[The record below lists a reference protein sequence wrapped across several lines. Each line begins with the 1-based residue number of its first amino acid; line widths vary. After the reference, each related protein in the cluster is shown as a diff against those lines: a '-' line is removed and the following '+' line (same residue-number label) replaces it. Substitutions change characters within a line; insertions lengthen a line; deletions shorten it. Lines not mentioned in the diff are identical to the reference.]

1 MGNGRMN
8 GFSGIPPAPPP
19 VPGIGVPPPPPLLGN
34 RGRENSVLDK
44 GPTSTVKLHWKP
56 AQAEAPPI
64 PMLKRKGTF
73 WNRVETTPTID
84 TSKLARLFE
93 QKAKEVTVKKPGE
106 VSKPQVLQV
115 LSLKRSQAINI
126 GLTKLPPIS
135 VIPTA
140 IRKFDTT
147 VLNKE
152 GIEKIL
158 QTMMPHTEEI
168 ERIHEKMGENPDMP
182 LGQAEQ
188 FMLSLSEIDCL
199 LERLK
204 LWLFMLDFP
213 NVEKDVAE
221 SLMELNNAMK
231 EVEESETF
239 RVAMGML
246 LSIGNALNGTD
257 IKAFQLEYLS
267 KAGEVKDP
275 VHKYPLTYHLAEYM
289 LDNYPAGTDLHS
301 EFGAVSRKIERIHE
315 KMGENPDMPLG
326 QAEQFMLSLSEID
339 CLLERLKLWLFMLD
353 FPNVEKDVA
362 ESLMELN
369 NAMKEVE
376 ESETFRVAMG
386 MLLSIGNALN
396 GTDIKAFQLE
406 YLSKAG
412 EVKDPVHKYP
422 LTYHLAEYMLD
433 NYPAGTDLHSEFGAV
448 SRSSK
453 IDFEAVHDN
462 LKKMESDCKN
472 CWIYV
477 SKISQKDNNTNM
489 KNKIN
494 NYLTEVAERI
504 HRLKHIHMTANNRWK
519 AFLLYFG
526 YAANEI
532 KDQKPMAVFKMVNE
546 FALEYR
552 TNREKI
558 LQMRKRMAEKRERN
572 KTRGMMI
579 GVAQKQAAQTNGF
592 DYLKKPTTTQQSND

>member
-1 MGNGRMN
+1 M
-8 GFSGIPPAPPP
+8 
-19 VPGIGVPPPPPLLGN
+19 
-34 RGRENSVLDK
+34 DK
-44 GPTSTVKLHWKP
+44 GPISAVKLHWKP

-73 WNRVETTPTID
+73 WNKVETAPTID

-93 QKAKEVTVKKPGE
+93 QKTKEVSIKKSGE
-106 VSKPQVLQV
+106 VTKPQYLQV
-115 LSLKRSQAINI
+115 LSTKRSQAIAI
-126 GLTKLPPIS
+126 GLTKLPPVS

-158 QTMMPHTEEI
+158 QTMMPHAEEI
-168 ERIHEKMGENPDMP
+168 EKIQEKQGENPELP
-182 LGQAEQ
+182 LGQSEQ
-188 FMLSLSEIDCL
+188 FLLSLSEIDCL

-204 LWLFMLDFP
+204 LWLFMLDYQ
-213 NVEKDVAE
+213 NIEKDVAE

-289 LDNYPAGTDLHS
+289 LD
-301 EFGAVSRKIERIHE
+301 
-315 KMGENPDMPLG
+315 
-326 QAEQFMLSLSEID
+326 
-339 CLLERLKLWLFMLD
+339 
-353 FPNVEKDVA
+353 
-362 ESLMELN
+362 
-369 NAMKEVE
+369 
-376 ESETFRVAMG
+376 
-386 MLLSIGNALN
+386 
-396 GTDIKAFQLE
+396 
-406 YLSKAG
+406 
-412 EVKDPVHKYP
+412 
-422 LTYHLAEYMLD
+422 TYS
-433 NYPAGTDLHSEFGAV
+433 AGTDLHSEFGAV

-453 IDFEAVHDN
+453 IDFDAVLDN
-462 LKKMESDCKN
+462 LKKMEIDCKN
-472 CWIYV
+472 CWNYV
-477 SKISQKDNNTNM
+477 AKISQKDNNTNM

-504 HRLKHIHMTANNRWK
+504 HRLKHVHRTTVNRWN

-526 YAANEI
+526 YAATEI
-532 KDQKPMAVFKMVNE
+532 KDQKPMVVFKMVNE

-579 GVAQKQAAQTNGF
+579 GVAQKQAANVNDYSKKKAPEPMTDQERHLAMSQMLSSQGEDTLNRRRGQPTPERNLIIAQTEAMRKSPGDPDACDDELLDGVVRTVTATADSRTHERRRARQFNRKSRKSLEDIKINMICSASLYVNPIQF
-592 DYLKKPTTTQQSND
+592 QSVEQEQSDLINSMP